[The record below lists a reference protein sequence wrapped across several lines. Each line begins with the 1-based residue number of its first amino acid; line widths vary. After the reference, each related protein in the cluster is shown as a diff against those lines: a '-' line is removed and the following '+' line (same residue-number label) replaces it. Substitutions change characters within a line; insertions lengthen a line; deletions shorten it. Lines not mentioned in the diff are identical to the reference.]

1 MPISFAI
8 VMVYSP
14 SIADLSEFQ
23 YLLKYVKYLGPSWFK
38 RFLARLIPSGTVQ
51 RLRKA
56 VDDVEAESMKIL
68 AEKRAGL
75 QGGDKEI
82 AHGIS
87 EKKDVMSILRTYH
100 RFRVWGCP
108 LKGAN
113 FVYQLRPI

>member
-1 MPISFAI
+1 MSLVVEKNI
-8 VMVYSP
+8 
-14 SIADLSEFQ
+14 L
-23 YLLKYVKYLGPSWFK
+23 
-38 RFLARLIPSGTVQ
+38 RLQV
-51 RLRKA
+51 A

-87 EKKDVMSILRTYH
+87 EKKDVMSILRTYN